1 MQTSQLFYTKRVTFS
16 ILHTYFFNYFIL
28 LQFFIIPSLTASL
41 SHRPIT
47 TNDHFTPSH
56 HHHPPVTIITTQP
69 TSSRKTNPLNSK
81 LSQSET
87 HSKSTKPETHWWS
100 KGPSFDDLIGMVWW
114 SVCFDDRRGLMI
126 GVVWWSAAMDDRQ
139 STWFDYLFV
148 AMVWRSATME
158 AWFDQMKKGR
168 VRWDWPKP
176 RDKEREEIIKI
187 INASATVT
195 VHICTITVA
204 IVHLCTILH
213 PLM

>member
-87 HSKSTKPETHWWS
+87 HSKPTKPETQSSQIITHPTRNPLMIE
-100 KGPSFDDLIGMVWW
+100 GAFVWW
-114 SVCFDDRRGLMI
+114 FDRRGLMI
-126 GVVWWSAAMDDRQ
+126 GGNGWSAINVVWLFIRGNGLKIGDNGGMIWSNEERKSEVRLTETQRQ
-139 STWFDYLFV
+139 
-148 AMVWRSATME
+148 
-158 AWFDQMKKGR
+158 G
-168 VRWDWPKP
+168 
-176 RDKEREEIIKI
+176 ERR
-187 INASATVT
+187 NY
-195 VHICTITVA
+195 
-204 IVHLCTILH
+204 
-213 PLM
+213 

>member
-41 SHRPIT
+41 SYRPIT

-87 HSKSTKPETHWWS
+87 HSKPTKPETQSRQIITHPTRNPLMIEGAFVWWFDRRGLVISVLWWS
-100 KGPSFDDLIGMVWW
+100 AW
-114 SVCFDDRRGLMI
+114 FDDRRSLMI
-126 GVVWWSAAMDDRQ
+126 GGNGWSAINVVW
-139 STWFDYLFV
+139 LFIRGNGLKIGDNGG
-148 AMVWRSATME
+148 MILSNE
-158 AWFDQMKKGR
+158 
-168 VRWDWPKP
+168 
-176 RDKEREEIIKI
+176 ERESEVRLTETQRQGERR
-187 INASATVT
+187 NY
-195 VHICTITVA
+195 
-204 IVHLCTILH
+204 
-213 PLM
+213 